1 MSTRHSKG
9 NKAEDVCFEEALG
22 KLELIVKDLEKGEL
36 PLEDS
41 LSKFSEGVKL
51 SQVCLA
57 KLQAAEETID
67 KILREEKGSIA
78 EYPLELREEK

>member
-1 MSTRHSKG
+1 MSSRHSKG
-9 NKAEDVCFEEALG
+9 NTKGDVCFEDALG
-22 KLELIVKDLEKGEL
+22 KLELIVKDLEKGDL

-51 SQVCLA
+51 SQICLA
-57 KLQAAEETID
+57 KLQAAEEAID
-67 KILREEKGSIA
+67 IILREEKGIIA